1 MFFRTVFA
9 TAMIVG
15 LTLGGALADDAK
27 APAAAKALLKN
38 AEGGDVGRIDL
49 VAVSDGVLLKLAL
62 KGLPPGGHAYHVHA
76 VGKCEPPFTSA
87 GGHFNPQS
95 KKHGMMAADG
105 HHAGDMPNL
114 DVPASGELKLELV
127 NTAVS
132 LDKGAANS
140 LFKPEGTALVIHAVP
155 DDYKSDPAG
164 NAGGRIA
171 CGVIEP

>member
-1 MFFRTVFA
+1 
-9 TAMIVG
+9 
-15 LTLGGALADDAK
+15 
-27 APAAAKALLKN
+27 
-38 AEGGDVGRIDL
+38 
-49 VAVSDGVLLKLAL
+49 
-62 KGLPPGGHAYHVHA
+62 
-76 VGKCEPPFTSA
+76 
-87 GGHFNPQS
+87 
-95 KKHGMMAADG
+95 
-105 HHAGDMPNL
+105 MPNL